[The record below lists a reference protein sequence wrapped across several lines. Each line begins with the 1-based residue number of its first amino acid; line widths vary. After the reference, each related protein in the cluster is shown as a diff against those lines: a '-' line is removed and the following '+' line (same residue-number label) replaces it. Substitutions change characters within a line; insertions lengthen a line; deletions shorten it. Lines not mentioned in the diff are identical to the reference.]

1 MKPTLLPLSRAALLA
16 LGLLGAAVVVRPADS
31 SRPVAGSPA
40 SLDVLRLEVVPP
52 GHYLV
57 NLQAHGPERWLNFK
71 VADGAATCV
80 NATDAALRGLRGT
93 FQSIGNG
100 VFLASLANEN
110 HRATQFWVFQPDG
123 TARVKEI
130 PDRGETQEARPV
142 RDDSLTRPASGSSS
156 PKR

>member
-1 MKPTLLPLSRAALLA
+1 MNPTLLSLSRSALLA

-31 SRPVAGSPA
+31 PGRAGTPA

-71 VADGAATCV
+71 VADGTAVCV
-80 NATDAALRGLRGT
+80 NATDPALRGLRGS
-93 FQSIGNG
+93 FQGIGNG
-100 VFLASLANEN
+100 VFLVSLANEN

-142 RDDSLTRPASGSSS
+142 RDDSLTRPASRSSS
-156 PKR
+156 PKP